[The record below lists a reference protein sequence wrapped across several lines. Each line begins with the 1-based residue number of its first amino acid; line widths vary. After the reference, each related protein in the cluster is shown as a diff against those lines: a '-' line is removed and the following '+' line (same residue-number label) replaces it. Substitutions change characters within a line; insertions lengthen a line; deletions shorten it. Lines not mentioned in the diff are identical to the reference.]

1 MNKIYALLDPLNN
14 KVAYVGKTRVSLVL
28 RLSQHITLATTR
40 NLQRKVC
47 SWIRQLAAQALRPYI
62 QLLEECSDEAAA
74 SAERRWYTYFQNKG
88 EAEKNTHTPGAGTS
102 YKRRVV
108 NWASY
113 DHLLGLH
120 TDEHIAILIG
130 VTRKAVTYRRNVL
143 GVKAKSRIGAG
154 SGIPHKKPQKI
165 QLAST
170 IIVLLGTM
178 SDPALAKLVGISK
191 HVIKLA
197 RRRREIPPW
206 DPKRKGVFTP
216 IKLSRNHKKV
226 G

>member
-1 MNKIYALLDPLNN
+1 MNKIYALLDPLSN
-14 KVAYVGKTRVSLVL
+14 KVAYVGKTRVSLAL

-40 NLQRKVC
+40 NIQRKVC
-47 SWIRQLAAQALRPYI
+47 TWIRQLAAQSLRPCI
-62 QLLEECSDEAAA
+62 QLLEECSDQAAA
-74 SAERRWYTYFQNKG
+74 SAEKRWYNFFQSKG
-88 EAEKNTHTPGAGTS
+88 EAEQNTHTPGAGTS
-102 YKRRVV
+102 YTRRIV
-108 NWASY
+108 NWSLY

-120 TDEHIAILIG
+120 TDEHIATLIG

-154 SGIPHKKPQKI
+154 SGIPHKKPQKT
-165 QLAST
+165 QLIPS

-178 SDPALAKLVGISK
+178 SDPALAKIAGTNK

-197 RRRREIPPW
+197 RRRRAIPPW

-216 IKLSRNHKKV
+216 IKLSKSHKKV
-226 G
+226 S